1 MADLNSE
8 FIKYN
13 EEISLPKSKKDKLI
27 SGRDAIRKAIE
38 TYFSDTLEEKIPAFF
53 QQGSFAL
60 KTVVNPISGEYDVDD
75 GLYLQHLDENNLP
88 KTESV
93 HNWIMKALKDHTKDG
108 PSDKKSCVRVVYS
121 GDYHVD
127 IPIYTKQENENLLA
141 RKGDDQWINSDSKG
155 FNEWFY
161 NKLDLHGEQI
171 RRIIKY
177 LKAYK
182 DYKGMDIPGI
192 VFTVLG
198 INNFTYHKD
207 RDDTCLVKV
216 AESCLS
222 YLSNN
227 TNLYMPVEPYDN
239 ILEKYSKS
247 KIDELKN
254 LFEELSESGGKAIDV
269 EDYDESVEYWG
280 ILLGDRFLKGIK
292 TSNSKEAIVATP
304 IVISR
309 DTVSRPYCNDE
320 LVPK

>member
-13 EEISLPKSKKDKLI
+13 EEISLPPSKRDNLI
-27 SGRDAIRKAIE
+27 SGRDAIRKVVG
-38 TYFSDTLEEKIPAFF
+38 TYFSETLEVKKPTFV
-53 QQGSFAL
+53 QQGSFAI
-60 KTVVNPISGEYDVDD
+60 KTVVNPISGEYDIDD
-75 GLYLQHLDENNLP
+75 GLYLNHLDEDNLP
-88 KTESV
+88 KTETA
-93 HNWIMKALKDHTKDG
+93 HGWIVKALKDHTKDG
-108 PSDKKSCVRVVYS
+108 PLDKKNCVRIIYS

-127 IPIYTKQENENLLA
+127 IPIYTKQDDENLLA

-161 NKLDLHGEQI
+161 KKLDLHGEQI
-171 RRIIKY
+171 RRIVKY

-182 DYKGMDIPGI
+182 DYKGINIPGI

-198 INNFTYHKD
+198 INNFTYYKD

-222 YLSNN
+222 YLSND

-247 KIDELKN
+247 KIDELKI
-254 LFEELSESGGKAIDV
+254 LFKELSESGGKAIDV
-269 EDYDESVEYWG
+269 KDYDESVEYWG
-280 ILLGDRFLKGIK
+280 ILLGDRFLKGVK
-292 TSNSKEAIVATP
+292 TSGSKETIVATP
-304 IVISR
+304 IIIKK
-309 DTVSRPYCNDE
+309 DTVSRPYCNCE
-320 LVPK
+320 LV